1 MERITNDIFDKRYD
15 FLTMDDI
22 TEKHVGN
29 LFRIPKS
36 SELSFTFTGKPYDDC
51 PTNISSFD
59 KPIMMS
65 VFLNRA
71 KYPEQHK
78 ISRYS
83 KSILNPEKYGE
94 DF

>member
-1 MERITNDIFDKRYD
+1 MERITNDIFDKRYS

-36 SELSFTFTGKPYDDC
+36 SELSFTFHGKPYKDC
-51 PTNISSFD
+51 PSNISSFD

-65 VFLNRA
+65 VFLNRS
-71 KYPEQHK
+71 KYPEQCK
-78 ISRYS
+78 ISRHG
-83 KSILNPEKYGE
+83 KLMPIPEKYGE